1 MSRNVRSIALAL
13 LLVLV
18 SASAAQA
25 LPLKGAAPGGGLVDR
40 VWSWI
45 ETLLSPGMP
54 DLTRAWERAG
64 SDMDPNGVPQS
75 NTWLEPTTDEGSSM
89 DPNGRP

>member
-25 LPLKGAAPGGGLVDR
+25 MPLVEDPGSRLVSR
-40 VWSWI
+40 VLSWI
-45 ETLLSPGMP
+45 GTLLSPELIP
-54 DLTRAWERAG
+54 VWEMEG
-64 SDMDPNGVPQS
+64 SQMDPNGPPPNNNLS
-75 NTWLEPTTDEGSSM
+75 APTSEEGSSM
-89 DPNGRP
+89 DPNG